1 MEAVEKSIEAL
12 SRAVLKKAQ
21 ADADQILA
29 DAKAKADAVREH
41 AQQQAEKERQEI
53 MARARRE
60 AERIRNQAVAA
71 ARLKARTLKLE
82 QREKLLDDVF
92 AAVRQR
98 LPGVQQWTDYDQIV
112 RHLVREAVAQLRI
125 EEGLVRADG
134 AAQEILSAGAL
145 AELAEEL
152 SVNLQLDELLEHGVG
167 VIAKT
172 PDGHREYDNTLDAR
186 LGRQQDGLRFAVY
199 HLLMGESL

>member
-1 MEAVEKSIEAL
+1 MESIEKNIKAL
-12 SRAVLKKAQ
+12 SRAVMKKAH

-29 DAKAKADAVREH
+29 DAKAKADAMHEQ
-41 AQQQAEKERQEI
+41 AQQQADKEREEI
-53 MARARRE
+53 LERARQK
-60 AERIRNQAVAA
+60 AERIRSQGVAA
-71 ARLKARTLKLE
+71 AQLKARTLKLE

-172 PDGHREYDNTLDAR
+172 PDGHREYDNTLEAR
-186 LGRQQDGLRFAVY
+186 LNRWQEELRFSVY